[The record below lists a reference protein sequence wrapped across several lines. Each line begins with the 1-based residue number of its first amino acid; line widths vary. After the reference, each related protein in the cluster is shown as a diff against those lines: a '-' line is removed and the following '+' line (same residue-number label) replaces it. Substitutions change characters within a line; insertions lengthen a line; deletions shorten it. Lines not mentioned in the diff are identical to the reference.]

1 MEWQSEDLQN
11 IQIMVWECRQFHPAR
26 ISFLLVD
33 EWVFGPGILVL
44 MMMFASNTFLNFAVS
59 KIT

>member
-1 MEWQSEDLQN
+1 
-11 IQIMVWECRQFHPAR
+11 MVWECRQFHPAR